1 MHRTPS
7 NRSSLWR
14 ICFTT
19 ESRYGL
25 APAAI
30 YPINQKFPSYE
41 EKRTAYYESRWR
53 YFRPDGYQDCSLLF
67 PILTSG
73 DTDTT
78 SGGGGGD
85 TLAVEGPEL
94 LRRMVSVSPNPA
106 SKEARCWTARL
117 KALHPQSTSQPGPA
131 APICSASTPRWGLS
145 GAGWWCGRTWLGS
158 LRLVA
163 YSTSMST
170 VRRSRRA
177 S

>member
-1 MHRTPS
+1 MHRIPS

-67 PILTSG
+67 PILAPG

-78 SGGGGGD
+78 SGGGDGD

-106 SKEARCWTARL
+106 SKEARVVSSFGLTRIEAYGADGRKVLDC
-117 KALHPQSTSQPGPA
+117 KAEGF
-131 APICSASTPRWGLS
+131 ASTIDIAAWPS
-145 GAGWWCGRTWLGS
+145 GTYTLRIHTPMGVVGR
-158 LRLVA
+158 RLV
-163 YSTSMST
+163 
-170 VRRSRRA
+170 VR
-177 S
+177 